1 MLDWSKQAKKQKKQK
16 FNAVLNKNHPPY
28 IEAGDF
34 ILKKIG
40 SLFLIL
46 ALLIS
51 VPFSTEAGAG
61 AFLVMDGR
69 TQTVLEERNGELTL
83 PMAST
88 TKIMTALIV
97 LEKVN
102 LNEIVEIPQEA
113 VGVEGTS
120 LYIKKGEKYTV
131 EELLYGLMLQSANDC
146 AEALAWYAGKGNVS
160 SFVDQMNAKAKS
172 LGLKNT
178 KFANPSGLPDK
189 EHYTTAH
196 ELALIM
202 FYAMKNQ
209 EFRKIT
215 AAAQYKIHDKTI
227 VNHNKLL
234 KLYPNCIGGKTGYTM
249 AAGRCL
255 VSVAERRGVSLIC
268 VTLGI
273 RDDWNIHTNAYEK
286 WFGKTKE
293 RTLDEAGDFS
303 VRLRVAGGG
312 EGIATNCNKVCAKLF
327 DAEKNVSKKV
337 IADNFIYGNKESGDV
352 VGTVEYW
359 CGPCKISESPLVL
372 TEPIETEVK
381 KDLFITGIIRFF
393 RRLLLKKE

>member
-1 MLDWSKQAKKQKKQK
+1 M
-16 FNAVLNKNHPPY
+16 
-28 IEAGDF
+28 
-34 ILKKIG
+34 KKIV
-40 SLFLIL
+40 SL
-46 ALLIS
+46 LLIFLVFFS
-51 VPFSTEAGAG
+51 VPFASSAEAG
-61 AFLVMDGR
+61 AFLMMDGR
-69 TQTVLEERNGELTL
+69 TQEVLEETNGDLVL

-97 LEKVN
+97 LEQVKGK
-102 LNEIVEIPQEA
+102 EIVEIPQEA

-120 LYIKKGEKYTV
+120 LYVKKGEKYTV
-131 EELLYGLMLQSANDC
+131 LELLYGLMLQSANDC
-146 AEALAWYAGKGNVS
+146 AVALAWYVGKGNVS

-178 KFANPSGLPDK
+178 KFANPSGLPD
-189 EHYTTAH
+189 EDHYTTAK

-202 FYAMKNQ
+202 LYAMKNQ
-209 EFRKIT
+209 MFRKIT
-215 AAAQYKIHDKTI
+215 ATKQYEIHGHTVI
-227 VNHNKLL
+227 NHNKLL
-234 KLYPNCIGGKTGYTM
+234 KLYSDCVGGKTGYTM

-286 WFGKTKE
+286 WFAKTKKI
-293 RTLDEAGDFS
+293 TLDEAGAFS

-312 EGIATNCNKVCAKLF
+312 EVVAKNCNKVSAQLVGASE
-327 DAEKNVSKKV
+327 DISKQVK
-337 IADNFIYGNKESGDV
+337 ADCFLYGNKEVGDV

-372 TEPIETEVK
+372 EQSIETPIK
-381 KDLFITGIIRFF
+381 KELFITGIIRFF
-393 RRLLLKKE
+393 RRILLKKD

>member
-1 MLDWSKQAKKQKKQK
+1 MRKTFS
-16 FNAVLNKNHPPY
+16 
-28 IEAGDF
+28 I
-34 ILKKIG
+34 
-40 SLFLIL
+40 
-46 ALLIS
+46 LLIFAVFFS
-51 VPFSTEAGAG
+51 VSFSSEAGAG

-69 TQTVLEERNGELTL
+69 TQSVLEERNGELTL

-97 LEKVN
+97 LEQVD
-102 LNEIVEIPQEA
+102 LNDIVEIPQEA

-131 EELLYGLMLQSANDC
+131 KELLYGLMLQSANDC
-146 AEALAWYAGKGNVS
+146 AEALAWYVGKGNVS
-160 SFVDQMNAKAKS
+160 SFVDQMNAKAKL

-178 KFANPSGLPDK
+178 KFANPSGLPHK
-189 EHYTTAH
+189 EHYTTAK
-196 ELALIM
+196 ELAIIM
-202 FYAMKNQ
+202 FHAMKEP

-215 AAAQYKIHDKTI
+215 ATERYKIKENTI
-227 VNHNKLL
+227 INHNKLL
-234 KLYPNCIGGKTGYTM
+234 RLYSDCIGGKTGYTM

-273 RDDWNIHTNAYEK
+273 RDDWNIHTDAYEK
-286 WFGKTKE
+286 WFAKVKDI
-293 RTLDEAGDFS
+293 TLDEAGEFS

-312 EGIATNCNKVCAKLF
+312 ETVVKNCNKVTAKLF
-327 DAEKNVSKKV
+327 EGNEKIQKKIKAEP
-337 IADNFIYGNKESGDV
+337 FLYGNKQAGDV

-359 CGPCKISESPLVL
+359 CGLHKISESPLVL
-372 TEPIETEVK
+372 EQSIEAPVK
-381 KDLFITGIIRFF
+381 KELFITGIIRFF

>member
-1 MLDWSKQAKKQKKQK
+1 MKKTVS
-16 FNAVLNKNHPPY
+16 FLLIFAVL
-28 IEAGDF
+28 F
-34 ILKKIG
+34 
-40 SLFLIL
+40 
-46 ALLIS
+46 S
-51 VPFSTEAGAG
+51 VPFSSEAGTG

-69 TQTVLEERNGELTL
+69 TQTVLEESNGELPL

-88 TKIMTALIV
+88 TKIMTALLV
-97 LEKVN
+97 LEQVDPKA
-102 LNEIVEIPQEA
+102 IVEIPQEA

-120 LYIKKGEKYTV
+120 LYIKKGDKYTV
-131 EELLYGLMLQSANDC
+131 NELLYGLMLQSANDC
-146 AEALAWYAGKGNVS
+146 AEALAWYVGKGDVS

-189 EHYTTAH
+189 EHYTTAK

-209 EFRKIT
+209 NFRKIT
-215 AAAQYKIHDKTI
+215 ATTQYKIHGKTI
-227 VNHNKLL
+227 INHNKLL
-234 KLYPNCIGGKTGYTM
+234 KLYPDCIGGKTGYTM

-268 VTLGI
+268 ITLGI

-286 WFGKTKE
+286 WFEKTKDV
-293 RTLDEAGDFS
+293 TIDEVGDFS

-312 EGIATNCNKVCAKLF
+312 EVIAANCNKVSARLF
-327 DAEKNVSKKV
+327 DSGENIIKKV
-337 IADNFIYGNKESGDV
+337 KASGFIYGNKDAGDV

-359 CGPCKISESPLVL
+359 YGPCKISESPLVL
-372 TEPIETEVK
+372 EQSIEAPVK
-381 KDLFITGIIRFF
+381 KELFITGIIRFF

>member
-1 MLDWSKQAKKQKKQK
+1 MRKT
-16 FNAVLNKNHPPY
+16 V
-28 IEAGDF
+28 
-34 ILKKIG
+34 
-40 SLFLIL
+40 SLLLIL
-46 ALLIS
+46 TMFIA
-51 VPFSTEAGAG
+51 VPFSSEASAG
-61 AFLVMDGR
+61 AFLIMDGR
-69 TQTVLEERNGELTL
+69 TQTVLEERNSKSTL

-88 TKIMTALIV
+88 TKIMTALLV
-97 LEKVN
+97 LEQVS
-102 LNEIVEIPQEA
+102 LEEIVEIPQEA

-131 EELLYGLMLQSANDC
+131 NELLYGLMLQSANDC
-146 AEALAWYAGKGNVS
+146 AEALAWYVGKGDVS
-160 SFVDQMNAKAKS
+160 SFVKQMNDKAKS

-189 EHYTTAH
+189 EHYTTAY
-196 ELALIM
+196 ELAVIM
-202 FYAMKNQ
+202 FYAMKNPK
-209 EFRKIT
+209 FRKIT
-215 AAAQYKIHDKTI
+215 STTQYKIHGNTI

-234 KLYPNCIGGKTGYTM
+234 KLYSDCIGGKTGYTM

-255 VSVAERRGVSLIC
+255 VSMAERRGVSLIC

-286 WFGKTKE
+286 WFGKTKDI
-293 RTLDEAGDFS
+293 TIDEAGAFS

-312 EGIATNCNKVCAKLF
+312 QGTAINCNKVSARFF
-327 DAEKNVSKKV
+327 DSNEKVLKKV
-337 IADNFIYGNKESGDV
+337 KANGFIYGNKDAGDV

-372 TEPIETEVK
+372 EQSIKTPVK
-381 KDLFITGIIRFF
+381 KELFITGIIRFF